1 MSVAIDLYGDV
12 FIHREAGFLNRPGN
26 KKFIIGRIDETK
38 SLEEVIKKFLNDK
51 KSINYTYQDE
61 RFMDSFDHVLTA
73 LVNQAE
79 SDKIF
84 DIPFKDG
91 PILNRANNNQINL
104 GNNWYS

>member
-1 MSVAIDLYGDV
+1 
-12 FIHREAGFLNRPGN
+12 
-26 KKFIIGRIDETK
+26 
-38 SLEEVIKKFLNDK
+38 
-51 KSINYTYQDE
+51 
-61 RFMDSFDHVLTA
+61 MDSFDHVLTA